1 MFESTRSI
9 PNQYGRLVSFS
20 RRVAPVNVLHLLPH
34 LRGVERFYWEN
45 RRTGFT
51 LLGFGVATELMAWGE
66 QRFQTIEHHARQLF
80 DGAFVQHTD
89 PVGKEFAMPRLFGGF
104 AFRDDFTPDNTW
116 AVFNP
121 AHFILPHYQLVQTP
135 KGAWLTVNVHVLP
148 DENPETIIPELQE
161 ALNARWQ
168 YLKQLLSE
176 DSPSIHQPP
185 LRDIHYPMA
194 FEAWEQ
200 AIEEAVRAIRAGQ
213 LEKVVLARVAEALFE
228 DAINIEA
235 ALAYL
240 ADTYPDC
247 YRFLFE
253 PRPNHAF
260 YGATPEL
267 LVSTDGDTAHTMG
280 LAGSRKRGQTASED
294 EQLADD
300 LFQDP
305 KERHEHN
312 LVVQAIQQR
321 LNALATQ
328 LDIPATPQ
336 ILKLSNIQHLYTP
349 IKAHGLKT
357 NGVLPLVESLHPTP
371 ALGGTP
377 RAEAMK
383 FIRNAELVPRGWY
396 AAPIGWIDYR
406 MQGAFA
412 VAIRSAVVQ
421 EKRVW
426 MYAGAGIVGDSVA
439 QKEWDETALKFRPM
453 MDALH
458 IREQVD
464 A

>member
-1 MFESTRSI
+1 MFDATRSI

-20 RRVAPVNVLHLLPH
+20 RRVAPVNVLRLLPH
-34 LRGVERFYWEN
+34 LRGIERFYWEN
-45 RRTGFT
+45 RRTGLT
-51 LLGFGVATELMAWGE
+51 LLGVGVATELMAWGE
-66 QRFQTIEHHARQLF
+66 QRFATIEHHARQLF
-80 DGAFVQHTD
+80 NGAFVQHAD
-89 PVGKEFAMPRLFGGF
+89 PEGREYAMPRLFGGF

-135 KGAWLTVNVHVLP
+135 KGAWLTVNVHVSP
-148 DENPETIIPELQE
+148 DENPEAIIPELQE

-168 YLKQLLSE
+168 YLQQLLSE
-176 DSPSIHQPP
+176 NKPSPEQPP
-185 LRDIHYPMA
+185 LRNIHYPMT

-200 AIEEAVRAIRAGQ
+200 AIEDAVQTIRAGQ
-213 LEKVVLARVAEALFE
+213 LEKVVLARVAEALFTE
-228 DAINIEA
+228 SVNIEA
-235 ALAYL
+235 ALVYL
-240 ADTYPDC
+240 AGAYPDC

-253 PRPNHAF
+253 PRSNHAF

-267 LVSTDGDTAHTMG
+267 LVSVAGDTARTMA
-280 LAGSRKRGQTASED
+280 LAGSRKRGQTAQED
-294 EQLADD
+294 EQLAND
-300 LFQDP
+300 LLQDP
-305 KERHEHN
+305 KERHEHT
-312 LVVQAIQQR
+312 LVVQAIRQR
-321 LNALATQ
+321 LKTVANHLAMP
-328 LDIPATPQ
+328 DSPQ
-336 ILKLSNIQHLYTP
+336 VLKLSNIQHLYTP
-349 IKAHGLKT
+349 IQVSGLKT
-357 NGVLPLVESLHPTP
+357 SSVLPLVELLHPTP
-371 ALGGTP
+371 ALGGAP
-377 RAEAMK
+377 RTEAMK
-383 FIRNAELVPRGWY
+383 FIRSAELVPRGWY

-439 QKEWDETALKFRPM
+439 QREWDETALKFRPM

-458 IREQVD
+458 IQEWVD